1 MRHLLYIFIFS
12 TILAA
17 SFGCSSEPKMS
28 TVETDSTEI
37 PNMVTFDVN
46 MLISDSGVIKYK
58 ALSPVWYV
66 YENDI
71 KNKYWYFP
79 EGIRLDQI
87 DTTFSTEFSIEADT
101 AYNYETKQI
110 WHLIKN
116 VKVHST
122 SGEYFETNDLYWDLR
137 KHVVYSDS
145 FIHIERPDAIIE
157 GYGFTSDDAFTKYE
171 IRQTSGIFPFQ
182 DNAPVRNTELTDSIV
197 DSATETIA
205 NQTNGL
211 ANQEPVIS
219 RSTTDHKQSNP
230 TKHPNFNIKEPE
242 LKKDE
247 IIKPNNE

>member
-1 MRHLLYIFIFS
+1 M

-28 TVETDSTEI
+28 TAETDSTEI

-101 AYNYETKQI
+101 AYNYETKQL

-137 KHVVYSDS
+137 KHEVYSDS

-182 DNAPVRNTELTDSIV
+182 DNAPVRTTDTTDSI
-197 DSATETIA
+197 DSTA
-205 NQTNGL
+205 NEDIENQISDSD
-211 ANQEPVIS
+211 NQEPSIS
-219 RSTTDHKQSNP
+219 TNSTTPIGSNP
-230 TKHPNFNIKEPE
+230 TKHPDISIKEEE

-247 IIKPNNE
+247 IIKSNND